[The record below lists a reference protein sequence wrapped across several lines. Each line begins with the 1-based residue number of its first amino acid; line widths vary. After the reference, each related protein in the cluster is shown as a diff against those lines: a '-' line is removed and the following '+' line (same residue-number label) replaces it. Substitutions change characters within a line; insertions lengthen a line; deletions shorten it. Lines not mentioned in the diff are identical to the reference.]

1 MELKDIY
8 SLWDRFDQSAASVM
22 ELDFQGVHFCLKREA
37 AAAAPITT
45 MVPVTA
51 PAASPVQTPMT
62 TTESQKAAEAKKEIK
77 APLVGIFYQAS
88 APGEKPFVEVGQ
100 KVSKGD
106 VVGIIE
112 AMKVMN
118 EITAQED
125 GIVEE
130 ILVSDATMVEYDQV
144 LFTLK

>member
-8 SLWDRFDQSAASVM
+8 SLWDRFDQSTASSM
-22 ELDFQGVHFCLKREA
+22 ELDFQGMHLSLKREA
-37 AAAAPITT
+37 AAAAPIATA
-45 MVPVTA
+45 VPVTA
-51 PAASPVQTPMT
+51 PAVSPVQTPMS
-62 TTESQKAAEAKKEIK
+62 TTESQVTTEAKKEIK

-88 APGEKPFVEVGQ
+88 SPGEKPFVEVGQ

-130 ILVSDATMVEYDQV
+130 ILVGDATMVEYDQV